1 MASRLLAGES
11 ARDARVFWLLS
22 LSGSVGL
29 FPLLFTPR
37 DVVTEVL
44 LTGVYGVLAWQGLG
58 LVLRP
63 LDWLAVMVLGVSVVA
78 YCACPLLVPLRWG
91 AGER

>member
-1 MASRLLAGES
+1 MLASES

-37 DVVTEVL
+37 DVLTEVM
-44 LTGVYGVLAWQGLG
+44 LTGVYGVLSWQGLG
-58 LVLRP
+58 VDLRP
-63 LDWLAVMVLGVSVVA
+63 LDWLAVAMLAGSVVA

-91 AGER
+91 VGER